1 MCGCQ
6 AREELASAESMGWQP
21 LKSSARR
28 SSRSAG
34 ALGEA
39 LWREQDVAERLHEE
53 LREAGAARGR
63 WAAAAE
69 VEAAAI
75 STAEAA
81 EARILQ
87 IEQLD
92 RRSRV
97 AVHMAETKAEKE
109 VR

>member
-1 MCGCQ
+1 M
-6 AREELASAESMGWQP
+6 
-21 LKSSARR
+21 KSSARR
-28 SSRSAG
+28 SRSAG

-63 WAAAAE
+63 WAAVAE